1 MIGMVSRG
9 VLAVALLMGFGWATT
24 LAQPASPAT
33 IGVSAGALEASSMIG
48 PTTALPGAAHFGPDS
63 SRLAAQA
70 LKLAANDDL
79 GLTSTRGTGA
89 TATTAASPESDSLD
103 TPRGW
108 VLVGAG
114 VWLIATVLRR
124 RKRSAVF

>member
-1 MIGMVSRG
+1 MVSRG

-24 LAQPASPAT
+24 LAQPASPAIEGANSGAIESST
-33 IGVSAGALEASSMIG
+33 PIGT
-48 PTTALPGAAHFGPDS
+48 TTALPGAAHFGPDS
-63 SRLAAQA
+63 SRLAEQA

-79 GLTSTRGTGA
+79 ALTTSRGTGA
-89 TATTAASPESDSLD
+89 AAATATSPESDALD